1 MILSL
6 SSKIECFWCDVTTK
20 APSLVDTRW
29 SNVGKG
35 RCQDG
40 ASGAGGAV
48 ASLRGS
54 HHMQQH

>member
-6 SSKIECFWCDVTTK
+6 SSKIECVWCDVTTK
-20 APSLVDTRW
+20 APSLADTRW

-40 ASGAGGAV
+40 ASGAGGA
-48 ASLRGS
+48 LRGS
-54 HHMQQH
+54 HHMQQD